1 MLDMFMN
8 SATLFIQ
15 GRLFQDTKAVLK
27 MALVGILITTVL
39 CIALS
44 KSGLGMWASVGI
56 AAFIGGVIQPYLFKD
71 LKYK

>member
-8 SATLFIQ
+8 SATLFVQ

-27 MALVGILITTVL
+27 MALIGILITTVL
-39 CIALS
+39 CIALT
-44 KSGLGMWASVGI
+44 KIGLGMWLSIGI
-56 AAFIGGVIQPYLFKD
+56 AAFIGGAVQPYLFKD